1 MNYFNLLFSNNSILR
16 ILQKEEF
23 KKIKLSGRCLEF
35 GANQKLSRNF
45 LTSNS
50 KNYNSIY
57 SNIDNKNKN
66 FIKIDLEKKTNH
78 KKKYDNIIIFNVLEH
93 LSDIN
98 LPLKNLNFLLKK
110 KIRIFGSTPFIY
122 RIHGAP
128 NDYNRFT
135 KDYLKIALKKKKF
148 INIEIKEL
156 GLGPFLACFSL
167 LRGYLKFLPIIYQ
180 LLLILVIIFD
190 KFLFFLMK
198 TNPKII
204 YPIGYIFSAIKK

>member
-110 KIRIFGSTPFIY
+110 KSRIFGSTPFIY